1 MDQGKEPRLPTAPYI
16 PHSKSGETA
25 FYLALTPSSQLR
37 ISALLPSQEGPG
49 CCKGKN
55 HPPGSGTRLSRP
67 LGLWSLEIRSQG
79 KYWIHHA

>member
-16 PHSKSGETA
+16 PHNKSGETA

-49 CCKGKN
+49 CCKGKTILQAQE
-55 HPPGSGTRLSRP
+55 PDFQDPWVSGPSR
-67 LGLWSLEIRSQG
+67 
-79 KYWIHHA
+79 